1 MDRLYDAL
9 DAFSSCTGIPVT
21 VYDTEN
27 RITREF
33 NAEQKVCRLFPHF
46 SQSEG
51 CQGYLTFSMDESFA
65 LGEPYIFF
73 CPAGFVEIAVPI
85 LYNGARRGCVL
96 AGPLVLG
103 SVDEKLLARIMELNP
118 DDSALFPRVAL
129 FLQNAKESTPEQIQK
144 IATLLYASVLSSRQ
158 NWEEYEHIRAR
169 SRGQISAGETV
180 QQFKLSV
187 STVGETEETLWQ
199 RLLAGLHERDREAV
213 NEAASGLFDE
223 FLLVEAGNFDL
234 IRMRL
239 IELFTLLSKA
249 ALDSG
254 INLNKILASGL
265 DPLEALNQAQSV
277 EELAVWTQK
286 LIDHFFSLVPEPP
299 APVYSP
305 LITQAIELIGERYAE
320 KLTLRDV
327 AGSIHINESYL
338 SKLFKKELGVGF
350 TDYLNSL
357 RIQKSVDCVDDLMA
371 RSDFLEGYILNDL
384 ANEVLFNASN
394 AMNRRLYNEFKAQ
407 GYHLST
413 RLTPGENHLS
423 MEYQAQFLS
432 LLTQGEPFPATLTEH
447 YMLQPEKAM
456 LYAYGAGTGLPDR
469 SIDHDCSKCPNLSC
483 YMRRDTNP

>member
-187 STVGETEETLWQ
+187 STGGETEETLWQ
-199 RLLAGLHERDREAV
+199 RLLAGLRERDREAV

-239 IELFTLLSKA
+239 IELFTMLSKA

-254 INLNKILASGL
+254 INLNKILAAGL
-265 DPLEALNQAQSV
+265 DPLAREEALDILRGYMRDERHGILMSSHITSDLEKIADYIVCIDAGRIVFAV
-277 EELAVWTQK
+277 EKDTITDLAG
-286 LIDHFFSLVPEPP
+286 IAHCR
-299 APVYSP
+299 A
-305 LITQAIELIGERYAE
+305 
-320 KLTLRDV
+320 
-327 AGSIHINESYL
+327 
-338 SKLFKKELGVGF
+338 
-350 TDYLNSL
+350 TDYE
-357 RIQKSVDCVDDLMA
+357 RIAESGFFA
-371 RSDFLEGYILNDL
+371 
-384 ANEVLFNASN
+384 
-394 AMNRRLYNEFKAQ
+394 
-407 GYHLST
+407 
-413 RLTPGENHLS
+413 PGELRS
-423 MEYQAQFLS
+423 MRH
-432 LLTQGEPFPATLTEH
+432 P
-447 YMLQPEKAM
+447 
-456 LYAYGAGTGLPDR
+456 YGIDVLAPDR
-469 SIDHDCSKCPNLSC
+469 FAFAENFKNIPVDKADIDV
-483 YMRRDTNP
+483 YMGMMLKGEVR

>member
-199 RLLAGLHERDREAV
+199 RLLAGLRERDREAV

-239 IELFTLLSKA
+239 IELFTMLSKA

-254 INLNKILASGL
+254 INLNKILAAGL

-357 RIQKSVDCVDDLMA
+357 RIQKSVELLSQPDMNLLEIAGRVGFDDQSYFTKVFKKITGKTPRQFKVSAGADKLL
-371 RSDFLEGYILNDL
+371 DNEYI
-384 ANEVLFNASN
+384 
-394 AMNRRLYNEFKAQ
+394 R
-407 GYHLST
+407 G
-413 RLTPGENHLS
+413 
-423 MEYQAQFLS
+423 
-432 LLTQGEPFPATLTEH
+432 FPVP
-447 YMLQPEKAM
+447 QIGGK
-456 LYAYGAGTGLPDR
+456 
-469 SIDHDCSKCPNLSC
+469 
-483 YMRRDTNP
+483 

>member
-187 STVGETEETLWQ
+187 STGGETEETLWQ
-199 RLLAGLHERDREAV
+199 RLLAGLRERDREAV

-239 IELFTLLSKA
+239 IELFTMLSKA

-254 INLNKILASGL
+254 INLNKILAAGL

-286 LIDHFFSLVPEPP
+286 LIDHFSRSCRSRPRPSILRSSRRPSSSSASGTRKSSRCATWP
-299 APVYSP
+299 AASISTNHTYPSSSKRSS
-305 LITQAIELIGERYAE
+305 ASA
-320 KLTLRDV
+320 LRTIST
-327 AGSIHINESYL
+327 A
-338 SKLFKKELGVGF
+338 
-350 TDYLNSL
+350 
-357 RIQKSVDCVDDLMA
+357 C
-371 RSDFLEGYILNDL
+371 
-384 ANEVLFNASN
+384 AS
-394 AMNRRLYNEFKAQ
+394 RRA
-407 GYHLST
+407 
-413 RLTPGENHLS
+413 
-423 MEYQAQFLS
+423 
-432 LLTQGEPFPATLTEH
+432 
-447 YMLQPEKAM
+447 
-456 LYAYGAGTGLPDR
+456 
-469 SIDHDCSKCPNLSC
+469 
-483 YMRRDTNP
+483 

>member
-1 MDRLYDAL
+1 
-9 DAFSSCTGIPVT
+9 
-21 VYDTEN
+21 
-27 RITREF
+27 
-33 NAEQKVCRLFPHF
+33 
-46 SQSEG
+46 
-51 CQGYLTFSMDESFA
+51 MDESFA

-180 QQFKLSV
+180 QQFKLAV
-187 STVGETEETLWQ
+187 CTVGETEETLWQ
-199 RLLAGLHERDREAV
+199 RLLASLRERDREAV

-239 IELFTLLSKA
+239 IELFTMLSKA

-254 INLNKILASGL
+254 INLNKILAAGL

-357 RIQKSVDCVDDLMA
+357 RIQKSVELLSQPDMNLLEIAGRVGFDDQSYFTKVFKKITGKTPRQFKVSAGADKLL
-371 RSDFLEGYILNDL
+371 DNEYI
-384 ANEVLFNASN
+384 
-394 AMNRRLYNEFKAQ
+394 R
-407 GYHLST
+407 G
-413 RLTPGENHLS
+413 
-423 MEYQAQFLS
+423 
-432 LLTQGEPFPATLTEH
+432 FPVP
-447 YMLQPEKAM
+447 QIGGK
-456 LYAYGAGTGLPDR
+456 
-469 SIDHDCSKCPNLSC
+469 
-483 YMRRDTNP
+483 

>member
-51 CQGYLTFSMDESFA
+51 CQGYLAFSMDESFA

-85 LYNGARRGCVL
+85 LYNGVRRGCVL

-180 QQFKLSV
+180 QRFKL
-187 STVGETEETLWQ
+187 
-199 RLLAGLHERDREAV
+199 AG
-213 NEAASGLFDE
+213 GT
-223 FLLVEAGNFDL
+223 VEAGNFDL

-357 RIQKSVDCVDDLMA
+357 RIQKSVELLSQPDMNLLEIAGRVGFDDQSYFTKVFKKITGKTPRQFKVSAGADKLL
-371 RSDFLEGYILNDL
+371 DNEYI
-384 ANEVLFNASN
+384 
-394 AMNRRLYNEFKAQ
+394 R
-407 GYHLST
+407 G
-413 RLTPGENHLS
+413 
-423 MEYQAQFLS
+423 
-432 LLTQGEPFPATLTEH
+432 FPVP
-447 YMLQPEKAM
+447 QIGGK
-456 LYAYGAGTGLPDR
+456 
-469 SIDHDCSKCPNLSC
+469 
-483 YMRRDTNP
+483 

>member
-21 VYDTEN
+21 VYDMEN
-27 RITREF
+27 RITQEF

-51 CQGYLTFSMDESFA
+51 CQGFLSFSMGESFT

-73 CPAGFVEIAVPI
+73 CPAGFVEIAVPLI
-85 LYNGARRGCVL
+85 YNGARRGCVL

-103 SVDEKLLARIMELNP
+103 SVDEKLLSRIMELNP

-129 FLQNAKESTPEQIQK
+129 FLQNAKESTPEQVQK
-144 IATLLYASVLSSRQ
+144 IATLLYASVLSSQQ
-158 NWEEYEHIRAR
+158 NWEEYERIRAR
-169 SRGQISAGETV
+169 SRGQVNAGETIH
-180 QQFKLSV
+180 QFKLAV
-187 STVGETEETLWQ
+187 DPVGETEENLWQ
-199 RLLAGLHERDREAV
+199 RLLSGLHGRDREAV
-213 NEAASGLFDE
+213 DEAASGLFDE

-239 IELFTLLSKA
+239 FEFFTMLSKA

-254 INLNKILASGL
+254 ITLNNILASGL
-265 DPLEALNQAQSV
+265 DPLEALNQAQTV
-277 EELAVWTQK
+277 DDLAVWMQK
-286 LIDHFFSLVPEPP
+286 LIDHFFALVPEPP

-305 LITQAIELIGERYAE
+305 LVAQAIALIGERYAE

-357 RIQKSVDCVDDLMA
+357 RIQKSVELLSQPDMNL
-371 RSDFLEGYILNDL
+371 LEIAGRVGFEDQSYFTKVFKKITGKTPRQFKVSAGADKLLDNEYI
-384 ANEVLFNASN
+384 
-394 AMNRRLYNEFKAQ
+394 R
-407 GYHLST
+407 G
-413 RLTPGENHLS
+413 
-423 MEYQAQFLS
+423 
-432 LLTQGEPFPATLTEH
+432 FPVP
-447 YMLQPEKAM
+447 Q
-456 LYAYGAGTGLPDR
+456 TGG
-469 SIDHDCSKCPNLSC
+469 K
-483 YMRRDTNP
+483 

>member
-169 SRGQISAGETV
+169 SRGQISAPG
-180 QQFKLSV
+180 
-187 STVGETEETLWQ
+187 ST
-199 RLLAGLHERDREAV
+199 H
-213 NEAASGLFDE
+213 
-223 FLLVEAGNFDL
+223 
-234 IRMRL
+234 
-239 IELFTLLSKA
+239 
-249 ALDSG
+249 
-254 INLNKILASGL
+254 
-265 DPLEALNQAQSV
+265 
-277 EELAVWTQK
+277 
-286 LIDHFFSLVPEPP
+286 
-299 APVYSP
+299 
-305 LITQAIELIGERYAE
+305 
-320 KLTLRDV
+320 
-327 AGSIHINESYL
+327 
-338 SKLFKKELGVGF
+338 
-350 TDYLNSL
+350 
-357 RIQKSVDCVDDLMA
+357 
-371 RSDFLEGYILNDL
+371 
-384 ANEVLFNASN
+384 
-394 AMNRRLYNEFKAQ
+394 
-407 GYHLST
+407 
-413 RLTPGENHLS
+413 
-423 MEYQAQFLS
+423 
-432 LLTQGEPFPATLTEH
+432 
-447 YMLQPEKAM
+447 
-456 LYAYGAGTGLPDR
+456 
-469 SIDHDCSKCPNLSC
+469 
-483 YMRRDTNP
+483 

>member
-1 MDRLYDAL
+1 MVKYRSGSPAAAGAFCRFARNIIPLTDFCCRIFSRIGKIFVFRHFLFYNAFAIAYDAVIGAVTRYSRCNKERKGGAFPIDRLYDAL

-73 CPAGFVEIAVPI
+73 CPAGFVKIAVPI

-187 STVGETEETLWQ
+187 STGG
-199 RLLAGLHERDREAV
+199 RNAR
-213 NEAASGLFDE
+213 AA
-223 FLLVEAGNFDL
+223 
-234 IRMRL
+234 
-239 IELFTLLSKA
+239 
-249 ALDSG
+249 
-254 INLNKILASGL
+254 
-265 DPLEALNQAQSV
+265 
-277 EELAVWTQK
+277 
-286 LIDHFFSLVPEPP
+286 P
-299 APVYSP
+299 A
-305 LITQAIELIGERYAE
+305 R
-320 KLTLRDV
+320 
-327 AGSIHINESYL
+327 
-338 SKLFKKELGVGF
+338 
-350 TDYLNSL
+350 
-357 RIQKSVDCVDDLMA
+357 
-371 RSDFLEGYILNDL
+371 RS
-384 ANEVLFNASN
+384 A
-394 AMNRRLYNEFKAQ
+394 
-407 GYHLST
+407 
-413 RLTPGENHLS
+413 
-423 MEYQAQFLS
+423 
-432 LLTQGEPFPATLTEH
+432 
-447 YMLQPEKAM
+447 
-456 LYAYGAGTGLPDR
+456 
-469 SIDHDCSKCPNLSC
+469 
-483 YMRRDTNP
+483 

>member
-73 CPAGFVEIAVPI
+73 CPAGFVKIAVPI

-103 SVDEKLLARIMELNP
+103 SVDEKAARAHHGAQSGRLG
-118 DDSALFPRVAL
+118 AFPRVAL

-187 STVGETEETLWQ
+187 STGGETEETLWQ
-199 RLLAGLHERDREAV
+199 RLLAGLRERDREAV

-239 IELFTLLSKA
+239 IELFTMLSKA

-254 INLNKILASGL
+254 INLNKILAAGL

-327 AGSIHINESYL
+327 GRQHPYQ
-338 SKLFKKELGVGF
+338 
-350 TDYLNSL
+350 
-357 RIQKSVDCVDDLMA
+357 RIIPIQALQKGA
-371 RSDFLEGYILNDL
+371 R
-384 ANEVLFNASN
+384 
-394 AMNRRLYNEFKAQ
+394 RRLYGLSQQPAHPEERRAALAAGHEPSGNRRTRRLRRSELFYQSFQKITGKTPRQFKVSASADKLLDNEYIR
-407 GYHLST
+407 G
-413 RLTPGENHLS
+413 
-423 MEYQAQFLS
+423 
-432 LLTQGEPFPATLTEH
+432 FPVP
-447 YMLQPEKAM
+447 QIGGK
-456 LYAYGAGTGLPDR
+456 
-469 SIDHDCSKCPNLSC
+469 
-483 YMRRDTNP
+483 

>member
-51 CQGYLTFSMDESFA
+51 CQGYLAFSMDESFA

-85 LYNGARRGCVL
+85 LYNGVRRGCVL

-180 QQFKLSV
+180 QRFKLAGG
-187 STVGETEETLWQ
+187 TV
-199 RLLAGLHERDREAV
+199 
-213 NEAASGLFDE
+213 
-223 FLLVEAGNFDL
+223 LLVEAGNFDL

-357 RIQKSVDCVDDLMA
+357 RIQKSVELLSQPDMNLLEIAGRVGFDDQSYFTKVFKKITGKTPRQFKVSAGADKLL
-371 RSDFLEGYILNDL
+371 DNEYI
-384 ANEVLFNASN
+384 
-394 AMNRRLYNEFKAQ
+394 R
-407 GYHLST
+407 G
-413 RLTPGENHLS
+413 
-423 MEYQAQFLS
+423 
-432 LLTQGEPFPATLTEH
+432 FPVP
-447 YMLQPEKAM
+447 QIGGK
-456 LYAYGAGTGLPDR
+456 
-469 SIDHDCSKCPNLSC
+469 
-483 YMRRDTNP
+483 